1 MKKLMKYIKENYSE
15 GEPILTKDLKKI
27 NISYDNLRQK
37 LKKLTDSNQLN
48 RIDDGIYSYGSLP
61 KADIVIENKYI
72 KRNNKVFG
80 YYTKETLLKLLGLNT
95 NTDQIEIVTNEFRA
109 IVREIEVAGTKIKI
123 RHSKIKINNENYY
136 ILQFL
141 DLIRDLDKLK
151 IKRNDLDSKLKMY
164 IEKYKIDKNDIN
176 KYINLYPNV
185 TYRNYYKYNIENM
198 LFYTVK

>member
-1 MKKLMKYIKENYSE
+1 MKYIKENYLE

-48 RIDDGIYSYGSLP
+48 RIDDGVYSYGSLP
-61 KADIVIENKYI
+61 KADIIIENKYI
-72 KRNNKVFG
+72 KRNNKIFG
-80 YYTKETLLKLLGLNT
+80 YYTKKSLFKLLGLNT
-95 NTDQIEIVTNEFRA
+95 NADQIEIVTNEFKA
-109 IVREIEVAGTKIKI
+109 VVREIEVAGTKIKI

-136 ILQFL
+136 ILQLL
-141 DLIRDLDKLK
+141 DLIRDLDKIK
-151 IKRNDLDSKLKMY
+151 IKKADLDIKLKMY

-198 LFYTVK
+198 LFYTSK